1 LGLYASN
8 ATISIGKVVVNTE
21 DRDKL
26 QQALD
31 GLCDWADKW
40 GMSFNLEKCK
50 VMHVGIHNPAY
61 EYFMRGVK
69 LEETEEERDIGVAVT
84 KNLKPS
90 AQCSK
95 AAGRAAVVLGQ
106 LRRNF
111 HYRDRYT
118 FLRLYKQYV
127 RPHLEFSAPAWSPW
141 LQGDKDTLEK
151 VQEKA
156 VKMVAGLK
164 GANYLEKCAELGLET
179 LEKRRND
186 QDLALVY
193 KFEQMMGRPCSA
205 GRTAGEPGRQLED
218 MA

>member
-1 LGLYASN
+1 LRRQQLEVKTVKFTDDTKG
-8 ATISIGKVVVNTE
+8 GKVIVNTE

-31 GLCDWADKW
+31 SLCDWADKW
-40 GMSFNLEKCK
+40 GMSFNLGKCK
-50 VMHVGIHNPAY
+50 FMHVETHNPAY
-61 EYFMRGVK
+61 EYFMRVVR
-69 LEETEEERDIGVAVT
+69 LEETEEERAVT
-84 KNLKPS
+84 QNLKPS

-95 AAGRAAVVLGQ
+95 AAGRASAVLGQ

-156 VKMVAGLK
+156 V
-164 GANYLEKCAELGLET
+164 NYLEKCAKLGLET
-179 LEKRRND
+179 LEKRRDD
-186 QDLALVY
+186 QERWADLV
-193 KFEQMMGRPCSA
+193 
-205 GRTAGEPGRQLED
+205 
-218 MA
+218 

>member
-1 LGLYASN
+1 LRRQQLEVKTVKFTDDTKG
-8 ATISIGKVVVNTE
+8 GKVIVNTE

-31 GLCDWADKW
+31 SLCDWADKW
-40 GMSFNLEKCK
+40 GMSFNLSKCK
-50 VMHVGIHNPAY
+50 FMHVGTHNPAY
-61 EYFMRGVK
+61 EYFMRGGVR

-95 AAGRAAVVLGQ
+95 AAGRASAVLGQ

-156 VKMVAGLK
+156 VKMVTGLR
-164 GANYLEKCAELGLET
+164 GANYLEKCAKLGLET
-179 LEKRRND
+179 LEKRRDD
-186 QDLALVY
+186 QERWADLV
-193 KFEQMMGRPCSA
+193 
-205 GRTAGEPGRQLED
+205 
-218 MA
+218 